1 MASALSTGVS
11 GLTSHQ
17 KLLEVIGNNLANLNT
32 TAYKKQRALFAD
44 LFYETVQSASGGTP
58 GVLGGTNPIQ
68 VGTGSRVAQIGLI
81 RTQGNLV
88 ATGSDLDMAIDGN
101 GFFVVHTGSDTRY
114 TRAGAFSVDNDG
126 ILVDPT
132 TGFRVQ
138 RFGTIGEATASGG
151 GFQIP
156 GDNDIRIP
164 YGATIPGRL
173 TSTVSL
179 SGNLPADAL
188 GPVAEVLESQ
198 SNWTVAAASANASTL
213 LNDLDLNTTG
223 YVPGDAITINGTDVD
238 GTVISTTLAVDGT
251 TTLGDLVAAIDAAF
265 PGATATLSATG
276 RIVLTADTRG
286 EAFLSLSLADA
297 AGNTGST
304 AFSTNSQLVST
315 NGKNGDVV
323 RGGVEIY
330 DAAGGPHTI
339 TLEYEKQDDG
349 SWVLRAIPAP
359 GDGTAVDDI
368 VTGIRFNSDGS
379 LAQAGGIGTGNTTL
393 TFQFTGVSDPIH
405 VNVSFGT
412 PGEFSGMTQLSADAI
427 FSATQDGIGAGTLAR
442 VQINADGIVNG
453 IATNGTVVPI
463 AQLAVATFANTD
475 GLDNKG
481 GNYFGV
487 SLSSGPAQLG
497 TGLVGGRGAVRG
509 GQLEQSNVDISEQFT
524 QLIVAQR
531 GFSAN
536 ARTITIADEMLEE
549 ATNLIR

>member
-1 MASALSTGVS
+1 MASSLTTGVT

-32 TAYKKQRALFAD
+32 TAYKRQRALFSD
-44 LFYETVQSASGGTP
+44 LFYETIQSASGGTP

-68 VGTGSRVAQIGLI
+68 VGSGSRVSQINLV

-88 ATGSDLDMAIDGN
+88 ATGTDLDMAIDGD
-101 GFFVVHTGSDTRY
+101 GFFVVHTGTDTRF
-114 TRAGAFSVDNDG
+114 TRAGAFSVDNNG

-138 RFGTIGEATASGG
+138 RFGTIGEATTSGG
-151 GFQIP
+151 GFQVS

-173 TSTVSL
+173 TSTIGL

-188 GPVAEVLESQ
+188 GPIAEVLENQ
-198 SNWTVAAASANASTL
+198 SNWTTGAASANASTL
-213 LNDLDLNTTG
+213 LNSLDLNSIDYG
-223 YVPGDAITINGTDVD
+223 PGDMLNINGTAPD
-238 GTVISTTLAVDGT
+238 GTVISTSFSVDGT

-265 PGATATLSATG
+265 PGATASLGANG
-276 RIVLTADTRG
+276 RIVLTSDTKG
-286 EAFLSLSLADA
+286 DAFLSLAITDA

-304 AFSTNSQLVST
+304 AFSTNSFLVYT

-323 RGGVEIY
+323 RGGVDIF

-349 SWVLRAIPAP
+349 SWVLNARPAA
-359 GDGTAVDDI
+359 GDGTAVDGI

-393 TFQFTGVSDPIH
+393 TFQFPGVGDPVS
-405 VNVSFGT
+405 VNVTFGT
-412 PGEFSGMTQLSADAI
+412 PGEFSGMTQLAADAI
-427 FSATQDGIGAGTLAR
+427 FGATQDGTGAGTLSR
-442 VQINADGIVNG
+442 VQINSDGIVNG

-463 AQLAVATFANTD
+463 AQLAIANFANTA
-475 GLDNKG
+475 GLNSQG
-481 GNYFGV
+481 GNYFSV
-487 SLSSGPAQLG
+487 SLSSGPAEYG

-509 GQLEQSNVDISEQFT
+509 GQLEQSNVD
-524 QLIVAQR
+524 
-531 GFSAN
+531 
-536 ARTITIADEMLEE
+536 
-549 ATNLIR
+549 